1 MHRQSTMQGDE
12 KSRSEIPPG
21 TLEMLILKTLKR
33 FGPMHGYAIAKSIQQ
48 TSEDVLRVEEGSLYP
63 ALQRILIKG
72 WVTAEWVQAGPKRRS
87 RIYHL
92 TQEGRKQL
100 IAEVSEYRRVSQAI
114 GRGIEPAGKE
124 RPCSGGT
131 RRAAGLRPSGIA
143 TYWIATSKRKCSRTW
158 RCRRGRTGRAAW
170 TPRRRATQPGASSA
184 TRRR

>member
-1 MHRQSTMQGDE
+1 MHRQSTRQGDE
-12 KSRSEIPPG
+12 KFPSEIPPG

-92 TQEGRKQL
+92 TPEGRKQL

-114 GRGIEPAGKE
+114 GRVIEPA
-124 RPCSGGT
+124 
-131 RRAAGLRPSGIA
+131 
-143 TYWIATSKRKCSRTW
+143 
-158 RCRRGRTGRAAW
+158 
-170 TPRRRATQPGASSA
+170 
-184 TRRR
+184 